1 MKPKCISVKGI
12 SFCST
17 KTGSGCG
24 VCVPLGKSGVCIS
37 KCQK

>member
-1 MKPKCISVKGI
+1 MKPKCFSVKGV
-12 SFCST
+12 SVCSS

-24 VCVPLGKSGVCIS
+24 ACVPLGGSGFCIS